1 MVLIKIET
9 LLERRKV
16 ERNWIE
22 CKAGFNLSDI
32 IHIICAYANEIA
44 GVDGGYLVI
53 GVNAE
58 NGIPVLLP
66 IGVANELLDDI
77 QLKIF

>member
-1 MVLIKIET
+1 M
-9 LLERRKV
+9 
-16 ERNWIE
+16 
-22 CKAGFNLSDI
+22 
-32 IHIICAYANEIA
+32 
-44 GVDGGYLVI
+44 DGGYLVI